1 MRNRVMM
8 HKEIKSQSKKT
19 QEWVRVLISI
29 VIIIVVWEGLR
40 VLVGMVS
47 DMAYEEESYLN

>member
-1 MRNRVMM
+1 MM